1 MREYFIVKVKE
12 NGKLEIPLEFAYEIG
27 LVEGAYFLVEVD
39 TDLKEMHVERVAL
52 PGKKLVEV
60 EVIVEDKPGVLAKV
74 SGTLGRLGINILFNE
89 AEELESLGLSAIVA
103 IVDMSESNISFDD
116 LKKELEKIKEVKE
129 VKVLDMT

>member
-60 EVIVEDKPGVLAKV
+60 EVIVEDKPGALAKV